1 MTQKLFNRIAGGIF
15 AVIAVLHL
23 LRLVYHWNALIADRP
38 VPLGASVVACIVMG
52 YLAFQAFRLGKK

>member
-23 LRLVYHWNALIADRP
+23 LRLIYHWNALIANRP
-38 VPLGASVVACIVMG
+38 VPLGVSVVACIVAG
-52 YLAFQAFRLGKK
+52 YLAWQGFRLSKK